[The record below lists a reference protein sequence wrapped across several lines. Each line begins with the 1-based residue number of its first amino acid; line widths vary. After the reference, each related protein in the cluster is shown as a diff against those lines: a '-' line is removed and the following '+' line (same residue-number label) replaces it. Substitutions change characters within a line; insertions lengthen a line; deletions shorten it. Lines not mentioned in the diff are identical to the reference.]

1 MKSTTPLFR
10 RLLGDAR
17 LLSFLRWSLQT
28 MDNEKPILSCILV
41 NQELD
46 AGRTL
51 DDLFGSGSVSGFS
64 LQVEKL
70 SAETYRIQFGCK
82 GGALDGDGG
91 EWEVVFTSGGVVTMG
106 RLVGA
111 WLS

>member
-1 MKSTTPLFR
+1 MKATTAHFR
-10 RLLGDAR
+10 QLLGDAR

-28 MDNEKPILSCILV
+28 LDNEHQILSCKLV

-51 DDLFGSGSVSGFS
+51 EDLFGGGSVSGFI

-70 SAETYRIQFGCK
+70 SLETFRIEFGSK
-82 GGALDGDGG
+82 GGPLDGDGG
-91 EWEVVFTSGGVVTMG
+91 EWEVVFTSGGAVTMG
-106 RLVGA
+106 RLLA
-111 WLS
+111 SWLS